1 MARLSGPSH
10 AASKTGGRFFV
21 CDPMCVLPFGHN
33 APALTY
39 FRDFASEGYDDVIA
53 MCCNSLPNNIVLGR
67 DFVPFFDFYYQDY
80 FNNIQRIPTGRTPL
94 PGWFLDEAERLATTD
109 ALAMLRDYD
118 IGADDTVF
126 HPHLDFY
133 GAIGLLNALKEWPR
147 DKHPQLLLRFIG
159 VMENSS
165 HSYRD
170 PLAELLGRLKAA
182 QSAGVRMEFSAET
195 PRYAD
200 MLALELDAL
209 VTVTAYPEMSQPIP
223 MRENG
228 PFVFY
233 CAGSARHDKGFML
246 LPEIFREVRRRDPEL
261 QIQFITQLLPD
272 RDLHQHFDAARAL
285 YAIPGVELQESAIS
299 SEEMIATYRRSHAVL
314 LPYDVATYRHRGS
327 AVLMEA
333 AFHGRPAITFSGSA
347 FADIARHYN
356 LGLVVEDQE
365 AMVEAIIEMAQTPRK
380 TLVSRAA
387 QARHRFH
394 LDNSAAFKTWLG
406 L

>member
-1 MARLSGPSH
+1 
-10 AASKTGGRFFV
+10 
-21 CDPMCVLPFGHN
+21 MCVLPFGHN

-39 FRDFASEGYDDVIA
+39 FRDFVSEGYHDVIA
-53 MCCNSLPNNIVLGR
+53 MCCNALPGNIVLERG
-67 DFVPFFDFYYQDY
+67 FVPFFDFYYQDY
-80 FNNIQRIPTGRTPL
+80 FKNIQRIPTERPQH
-94 PGWFLDEAERLATTD
+94 PGWFLDEAERLATRD

-118 IGADDTVF
+118 IGADDTIF

-133 GAIGLLNALKEWPR
+133 GAIGLLNALREWPR
-147 DKHPQLLLRFIG
+147 ERHPRLLLRFIG
-159 VMENSS
+159 VMENAS
-165 HSYRD
+165 HSYRE
-170 PLAELLGRLKAA
+170 PLSELLGRLKAA
-182 QSAGVRMEFSAET
+182 MNAGVRMDFSAET

-200 MLALELDAL
+200 MLALELNAL

-223 MRENG
+223 MQENG

-261 QIQFITQLLPD
+261 QIRFITQLLPD
-272 RDLHQHFDAARAL
+272 QELKRHFNAAREL

-299 SEEMIATYRRSHAVL
+299 SDEMIATYKRSHAVL
-314 LPYDVATYRHRGS
+314 LPYDIVTYRYRGS

-347 FADIARHYN
+347 FAEIARHYN
-356 LGLVVEDQE
+356 LGLVVEDQD
-365 AMVEAIIEMAQTPRK
+365 AMVDAIIEMAQTPRR
-380 TLVSRAA
+380 TLVAKA
-387 QARHRFH
+387 TQARHRFH

>member
-1 MARLSGPSH
+1 MKRI
-10 AASKTGGRFFV
+10 FV
-21 CDPMCVLPFGHN
+21 CDPVCAQPFGHN
-33 APALTY
+33 VPSLRYFKNALETKY
-39 FRDFASEGYDDVIA
+39 ENVIA
-53 MCCNSLPNNIVLGR
+53 ACSTSLPADLAKSNNFSAI
-67 DFVPFFDFYYQDY
+67 FDFYYQDY
-80 FNNIQRIPTGRTPL
+80 FKNIPRIPTGRTPL

-147 DKHPQLLLRFIG
+147 EKHPQLLLRFIG
-159 VMENSS
+159 VMENAS

-170 PLAELLGRLKAA
+170 PLAELLRRIRVAKA
-182 QSAGVRMEFSAET
+182 AGVRMEFSAET

-246 LPEIFREVRRRDPEL
+246 LPEIFREVRRRDPGL

-272 RDLHQHFDAARAL
+272 RELQQHFNAARAL

-314 LPYDVATYRHRGS
+314 LPYDVVTYRYRGS

-347 FADIARHYN
+347 FSDIAHHYN
-356 LGLVVEDQE
+356 LGVVVEDQK